1 MKWGEVEQA
10 GLFPTKEVISVRLA
24 APCFIWFGTGHPHQ
38 GRAAFPTP
46 GSHMPRLAGFNYGTR
61 PTAEH
66 SHLLPPIPHA
76 GRKQLPPWETVVM
89 MLGAERAVLVS
100 PTNRFPHAKVC
111 RVQMRNP
118 AYGCSFSLKLCQVD
132 DVGVDDATSLC
143 FIDLVFSIFH
153 DDLTVRVKEFVLLD
167 HQAIV

>member
-1 MKWGEVEQA
+1 MGR
-10 GLFPTKEVISVRLA
+10 G
-24 APCFIWFGTGHPHQ
+24 GTGGLVPYKGGY
-38 GRAAFPTP
+38 GRVWDPPVRIIPREGTP
-46 GSHMPRLAGFNYGTR
+46 GGRSLRIGVFRSRFAGFKCGTR

-132 DVGVDDATSLC
+132 DVGIDDATSLC

-153 DDLTVRVKEFVLLD
+153 DDLTIRVKEFVLLD

>member
-1 MKWGEVEQA
+1 MWQDYSTYVLFSGGEFFSVGRGRRAGSGGGTMKWGEVEQA

-24 APCFIWFGTGHPHQ
+24 APCFIGFGTGHPHQ

-46 GSHMPRLAGFNYGTR
+46 GFHMPRLAGFYYGTR

-76 GRKQLPPWETVVM
+76 GRKQLPPWETVFM

-111 RVQMRNP
+111 RVQLRNP
-118 AYGCSFSLKLCQVD
+118 AYEKMTELKRNARWTFPTNRCV
-132 DVGVDDATSLC
+132 
-143 FIDLVFSIFH
+143 
-153 DDLTVRVKEFVLLD
+153 
-167 HQAIV
+167 